1 MKHWCIVTHGVFQRK
16 RKIYCLITG
25 MIESYSLFLSVQQE
39 PWRRN
44 CILLDRGEWRW
55 KKQRGRIFPELVLCF
70 AFVACF
76 WKYFFFQLSVMSK
89 LTLYQSALML
99 AVHEARSLI
108 SYSIFLP
115 SSLVVGDDIKW
126 GSLHIVRDMY
136 QSWSS
141 AFLVVG
147 DSSESQV

>member
-25 MIESYSLFLSVQQE
+25 MTESYSLFLSVQQE

-44 CILLDRGEWRW
+44 CILLDIGEGRW
-55 KKQRGRIFPELVLCF
+55 KKQRGRIFPGLVLYF

-76 WKYFFFQLSVMSK
+76 WKYLSFQLSVMSK
-89 LTLYQSALML
+89 LTLYQSAMMF
-99 AVHEARSLI
+99 AVRMKQGLWSVTPFF
-108 SYSIFLP
+108 FL
-115 SSLVVGDDIKW
+115 KW
-126 GSLHIVRDMY
+126 GILHIVRDMY